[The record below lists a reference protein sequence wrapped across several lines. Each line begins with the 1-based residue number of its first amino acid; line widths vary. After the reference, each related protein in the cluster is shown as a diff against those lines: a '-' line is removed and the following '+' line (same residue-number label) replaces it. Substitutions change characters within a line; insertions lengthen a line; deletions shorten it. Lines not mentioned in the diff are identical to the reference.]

1 MPCAVV
7 AVETSDMSG
16 AVQIDIIHDI
26 EKIAIDFDGQVLKES
41 VNAKVRVA
49 LESICPPLLV

>member
-16 AVQIDIIHDI
+16 AVQIDIDHDI

-41 VNAKVRVA
+41 VNEKVRLTIA
-49 LESICPPLLV
+49 LLVS